1 MANYRDIHGFQIEI
15 RSDNPSNLVNGQ
27 VWYNTT
33 DSKLRGATV
42 SSVGAWATG
51 GSLNTARYSLAGA
64 GTQTSALAIGGTLDP
79 PNSNKAESYNGSA
92 WTEVANLN
100 QQRYEIGGAG
110 ASNTAALA
118 FGGGPGSGQTAE
130 TENFNGTAWTEVAD
144 LNTARRAISNAE
156 AGTNTA
162 ALVFGGTPGS
172 GRTEKTEKW
181 NGTSWAEVADLNTDR
196 YSLAGGGTY
205 TSALAFGGYD
215 GGKSDKTESWNDTS
229 WTEVADLN
237 LARDNLMGEGSNN
250 TNALCVGGYT
260 PPNGS
265 SGDAANQ
272 SVTELWNGTCWSEQ
286 NNLSNATRS
295 AAMGG
300 NQTSAI
306 SFAGVNP
313 SAGRVAVSEEWD
325 VPFIGIREFTLS

>member
-1 MANYRDIHGFQIEI
+1 MTTYKDIHGTKVEV
-15 RSDNPSNLVNGQ
+15 RTDDPANPINGQ
-27 VWYNTT
+27 VWYNSGTLKGFKIN
-33 DSKLRGATV
+33 SG
-42 SSVGAWATG
+42 GAWSTG

-79 PNSNKAESYNGSA
+79 PVSALVESYNGSA
-92 WTEVANLN
+92 WTEVGDLN
-100 QQRYEIGGAG
+100 EARYEIGGAG

-172 GRTEKTEKW
+172 GRTDKTEKW
-181 NGTSWAEVADLNTDR
+181 NGTSWAEVADLNTAR

-205 TSALAFGGYD
+205 TSALAFGGND
-215 GGKSDKTESWNDTS
+215 PGGKSDKTESWNDTS

-237 LARDNLMGEGSNN
+237 LVRDNNFGEGSNN
-250 TNALCVGGYT
+250 TNAICAGGYT

-265 SGDAANQ
+265 SGDAVNQ
-272 SVTELWNGTCWSEQ
+272 AVTEIWNGTCWSEVAD
-286 NNLSNATRS
+286 LSVGTRS
-295 AAMGG
+295 AAMAG
-300 NQTSAI
+300 NQTSGIA
-306 SFAGVNP
+306 FAGVNP
-313 SAGRVAVSEEWD
+313 SAGRVAVSHEWD
-325 VPFIGIREFTLS
+325 VPKETTVSFDVS